1 MHLHSVQKNE
11 QEIYTIRKLCLS
23 TVFLGQG
30 FGAVLIKAAGGLR
43 QLGYRFP
50 EPQGAFY
57 LLLKAPEGDGR
68 AFSRRCMAEDVLVV
82 PGEEFFCPGYVRL
95 AYCVPEERLRRAL
108 PAFRKI
114 TESYGILP

>member
-1 MHLHSVQKNE
+1 MLVNS
-11 QEIYTIRKLCLS
+11 
-23 TVFLGQG
+23 FFGQG

-114 TESYGILP
+114 AESYGIRP